1 MRAWALCPSQQACFH
16 AFYWLPALWKQEYFH
31 REQLTMTGSFRVFPC
46 RWENDLN
53 RLLDFKGKNLRNE
66 EEVPASKKKYEKNE
80 VWRWRGAYVPST
92 NWHKSHPTCA
102 SPGHTGS
109 ERSSRPHIVFAGK
122 KRGWGWKSGGRV
134 CSVTNRSLLVP
145 HLQERH
151 PLIESCGCD
160 GAGRALHPA
169 RMLSDGDDGFGG

>member
-1 MRAWALCPSQQACFH
+1 M
-16 AFYWLPALWKQEYFH
+16 
-31 REQLTMTGSFRVFPC
+31 
-46 RWENDLN
+46 
-53 RLLDFKGKNLRNE
+53 
-66 EEVPASKKKYEKNE
+66 
-80 VWRWRGAYVPST
+80 
-92 NWHKSHPTCA
+92 
-102 SPGHTGS
+102 
-109 ERSSRPHIVFAGK
+109 
-122 KRGWGWKSGGRV
+122 

>member
-1 MRAWALCPSQQACFH
+1 MFH
-16 AFYWLPALWKQEYFH
+16 PQTDINLIPPVLHQDI
-31 REQLTMTGSFRVFPC
+31 REV
-46 RWENDLN
+46 NAAADLISS
-53 RLLDFKGKNLRNE
+53 LL
-66 EEVPASKKKYEKNE
+66 EK
-80 VWRWRGAYVPST
+80 
-92 NWHKSHPTCA
+92 
-102 SPGHTGS
+102 
-109 ERSSRPHIVFAGK
+109 K